1 MHRDRPLTPVPEPTD
16 DEADLLAM
24 IRTAMRAEDPT
35 AVTSLVSSLLAATD
49 ADAFADLDLDAEEVT
64 LDAFIES
71 LVGTSFAETTAALHV
86 IAALLPDEVE
96 ATRVRR
102 ALASRRHPMPEPVL
116 GVRDIAVERAA
127 RMGDELGDGD
137 NVILGLHWPGTR
149 GVTAVV
155 YVDAAFG
162 TRIKD
167 VFLVPEPFDE
177 VCRWYREALPE
188 QGRDPSELVETST
201 ADARASLE
209 DAIARGDDPD
219 APLTPEDWSG
229 PDGETLG
236 WPAARP
242 FVEMLLRRMPAGGT
256 SLLSSTTYPGMSADE
271 AAAGFLASAHAAGLE
286 DDLDVEGAAT
296 LLARDAEAGAG
307 HPLRW
312 SPTQVELAL
321 TQRLPWATGVSDE
334 AVDAVPEVLP
344 AFVRYAHEQL
354 GVSRASTEDTLAAVA
369 QWGPVF
375 DELSVAGSVAN
386 WRRLVPMIEAFE
398 HGDHAP
404 LLLHT
409 LADEVGGPDALDDL
423 DAEPL
428 PTGRPTLD
436 AVATD
441 VREPLG
447 EIMSAVDD
455 WFDAST
461 RVDHVEALGEE
472 WRTATHRLL
481 VGAAERDPG
490 WLRRRA
496 SASGR
501 AAGAIWATGIAN
513 RLVGPHG
520 LVLVK
525 DLGADLGVRGSIS
538 PKADALLQ
546 AWGVR
551 TWDFNSLGDARLLVS
566 DRRAEIIALRDEY
579 GG

>member
-1 MHRDRPLTPVPEPTD
+1 VAQPTEE
-16 DEADLLAM
+16 EADLLAM
-24 IRTAMRAEDPT
+24 IRNTIRSPDPT
-35 AVTSLVSSLLAATD
+35 ATTTLVSSLVAATSED
-49 ADAFADLDLDAEEVT
+49 ALDEVDPDGAPVT
-64 LDAFIES
+64 LGAFVDT
-71 LVGTSFAETTAALHV
+71 LVGTSFAETTVALHV
-86 IAALLPDEVE
+86 IAALSPDEVE
-96 ATRVRR
+96 AARVRR
-102 ALASRRHPMPEPVL
+102 VLADRRHPVPESVL

-127 RMGDELGDGD
+127 RMGDELADGD
-137 NVILGLHWPGTR
+137 NVILGLRWPGTR

-155 YVDAAFG
+155 YIDEAFG

-188 QGRDPSELVETST
+188 QGRAPEALVEITTS
-201 ADARASLE
+201 DARASLE
-209 DAIARGDDPD
+209 HAIASGDDPD

-229 PDGETLG
+229 PDGDPLG
-236 WPAARP
+236 WPSARP

-271 AAAGFLASAHAAGLE
+271 AAAGFLASGHAAGLAE
-286 DDLDVEGAAT
+286 DLDVEGAAT

-321 TQRLPWATGVSDE
+321 TQRLPWATGVSDG
-334 AVDAVPEVLP
+334 AVAAVPEVLP
-344 AFVRYAHEQL
+344 AFVRYAHERL

-369 QWGPVF
+369 QWGPMF

-386 WRRLVPMIEAFE
+386 WRRLAPMIEAFE

-404 LLLHT
+404 LLLQT
-409 LADEVGGPDALDDL
+409 LADEVGGPDALEGL

-428 PTGRPTLD
+428 PPERPTLG

-441 VREPLG
+441 VREALG

-455 WFDAST
+455 WFDTST
-461 RVDHVEALGEE
+461 RVDHVGALGEE

-501 AAGAIWATGIAN
+501 AAGAIWATGVAN

-525 DLGADLGVRGSIS
+525 DLAADLGVRGSIS
-538 PKADALLQ
+538 PKADALLG
-546 AWGVR
+546 AWGAP
-551 TWDFNSLGDARLLVS
+551 TWDFDGGLGDAGLLVS
-566 DRRAEIIALRDEY
+566 DRRAEIIALRDEH